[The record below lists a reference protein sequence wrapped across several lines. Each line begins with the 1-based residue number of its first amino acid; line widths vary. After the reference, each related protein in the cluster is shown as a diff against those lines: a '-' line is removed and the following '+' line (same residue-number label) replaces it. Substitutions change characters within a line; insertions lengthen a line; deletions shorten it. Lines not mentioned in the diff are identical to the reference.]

1 MWASRLT
8 TIYRGWWIVGT
19 SYFAQMVTAGASG
32 WVFGVLIRPM
42 EDDLHWSRSQLV
54 GVITV
59 GSLIGGTFAAR
70 LGPVVDRHGPRTLMT
85 VSAVLGG
92 VALMALSLVHSPWQ
106 FYAIWAV
113 FGLATPGFGLLGP
126 RVAIANWFIRRRPL
140 AFMIFTFGSAT
151 AGIVL
156 APTMAWVA
164 SAWGWR
170 SAWVLMG
177 LLAWALAPM
186 SWLAV
191 RRRPEDLGLLP
202 DGDQPAEETPGT
214 SGVLEPPTTSD
225 EPVWTVREA
234 LHTRAF
240 WMLTFG
246 FMLASLPG
254 SSIFVHMAPYVET
267 RGLSFETAATVLSAY
282 GAGALGGRAV
292 WGFIIL
298 RLGIHRALVFFGV
311 AYGSAIVAFL
321 VPSAALGIYATA
333 LLLGLAIAGLQQMQ
347 AQVFPDYY
355 GRAIVGTL
363 TGYSGLTYT
372 VARAVMT
379 CPPRTGPSTELENLC
394 RCGRRGRG
402 MSKRKWYAAEEIIAK
417 LREAEVH
424 LAQGDTVG
432 QAVRKLVVSEQT
444 YYRWRREYG
453 GMRVDQAKRLK
464 ELERENARLKQLVA
478 EQALDNSI
486 LREVASGNF

>member
-1 MWASRLT
+1 MRVVSPLGLAAAMWASRPAS
-8 TIYRGWWIVGT
+8 IYRGWWIVGT
-19 SYFAQMVTAGASG
+19 SYFAQMVAAGASG

-54 GVITV
+54 GVITLA
-59 GSLIGGTFAAR
+59 SLLGGTFAAR

-85 VSAVLGG
+85 VSAVVGG

-113 FGLATPGFGLLGP
+113 FGLSTPGFGLLGP

-164 SAWGWR
+164 DVWSWR
-170 SAWVLMG
+170 TAWVLMG

-202 DGDQPAEETPGT
+202 DGDQPAKERPDI
-214 SGVLEPPTTSD
+214 SGAPEPPTTSG

-246 FMLASLPG
+246 FMLVSLPG
-254 SSIFVHMAPYVET
+254 SSIFVHMMPYVET
-267 RGLSFETAATVLSAY
+267 RGLSLETGAAVVSIY
-282 GAGALGGRAV
+282 GFGALGGRPV
-292 WGFIIL
+292 WGFIIQ
-298 RLGIHRALVFFGV
+298 RIGIHRTLVVFGV
-311 AYGSAIVAFL
+311 SYGTAIVAFL
-321 VPSAALGIYATA
+321 VPSDALGIYAVT

-372 VARAVMT
+372 ISRAAA
-379 CPPRTGPSTELENLC
+379 PL
-394 RCGRRGRG
+394 
-402 MSKRKWYAAEEIIAK
+402 YAA
-417 LREAEVH
+417 
-424 LAQGDTVG
+424 LAYDASQSYMFAFGSFAAACFISAAAFMLAAPPKHRDPVVQTVS
-432 QAVRKLVVSEQT
+432 QP
-444 YYRWRREYG
+444 
-453 GMRVDQAKRLK
+453 
-464 ELERENARLKQLVA
+464 AR
-478 EQALDNSI
+478 SYPPT
-486 LREVASGNF
+486 